1 MKRRDTDE
9 YVTIPEA
16 QRRTGIGRRQFTKAA
31 KSGYLAVYDLGS
43 WPRVRWTDVVAWIQR
58 QRRDAPTVSEQ

>member
-16 QRRTGIGRRQFTKAA
+16 QRRTGIGRRQFTKAL
-31 KSGYLAVYDLGS
+31 KSGDLGVYDLGS
-43 WPRVRWTDVVAWIQR
+43 WPRVRWADVLAWIER
-58 QRRDAPTVSEQ
+58 KRRDAPVASQQ